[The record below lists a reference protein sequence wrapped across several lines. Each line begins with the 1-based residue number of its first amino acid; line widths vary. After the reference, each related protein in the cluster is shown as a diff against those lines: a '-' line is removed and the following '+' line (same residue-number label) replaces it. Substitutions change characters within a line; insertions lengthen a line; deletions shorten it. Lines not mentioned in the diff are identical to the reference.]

1 RWLTGVGVMVVTSLS
16 VSPACRRAAVAG
28 TDGHYTSGPPE
39 ANQNWPAVA
48 LWAPAAGTAIIA
60 AATQIQPPG
69 KDRDPAMTPPRSIR
83 GAFLDLVND
92 PFLADAQECVRF
104 VPDGLLVVEDG
115 MIRDFGRY
123 ADLAAKYPGLPVTAF
138 PDRLIVPGLIDCH
151 IHYPQSR

>member
-1 RWLTGVGVMVVTSLS
+1 
-16 VSPACRRAAVAG
+16 
-28 TDGHYTSGPPE
+28 
-39 ANQNWPAVA
+39 VA

-151 IHYPQSR
+151 IHYPQSRVIAAFGNQLLEWLTASVFPEERKFRDATYARGV